1 MEKKTYLTEQ
11 EILNNQNEFL
21 KLLSEINIQGADT
34 EGLANY
40 LLNSD
45 FFTAPASTKYHCNFK
60 GGLCLHSLNVYKNL
74 ANLYDV
80 YKDLLPNPIDENSLK
95 ICGLFHDISKT
106 NFYEVTIGNKK
117 VYSDQ
122 GSKHDNM
129 GKFDWVSV
137 ESFKV
142 REPENR
148 FIAGTHEENS
158 VLLISRFIP
167 LNQDETVAIM
177 NHHMH
182 TGDGIQFMDQT
193 YICNQYPLA
202 VLLHVADYMST
213 FILEGTAK

>member
-1 MEKKTYLTEQ
+1 MEKITSLSEQ
-11 EILNNQNEFL
+11 QILDNKNEFL
-21 KLLSEINIQGADT
+21 QLLSRIQIQNADT
-34 EGLANY
+34 QGLANY

-45 FFTAPASTKYHCNFK
+45 FFEAPASTKYHCNFK

-74 ANLYDV
+74 EHLYES
-80 YKDLLPNPIDENSLK
+80 YKDLIDLKIDEDSLL

-106 NFYEVTIGNKK
+106 NFYEVSIGNKK
-117 VYSDQ
+117 VYSEQ

-137 ESFKV
+137 ESYKV
-142 REPENR
+142 RDPENR

-158 VLLISRFIP
+158 VLLLSRFIP

-202 VLLHVADYMST
+202 VLLHIADYLST
-213 FILEGTAK
+213 FIMEGTAK

>member
-1 MEKKTYLTEQ
+1 MEKKTYLTED

-21 KLLSEINIQGADT
+21 KLLSEIDIQGADT

-80 YKDLLPNPIDENSLK
+80 YRDLLTNPIDENSLK

-106 NFYEVTIGNKK
+106 NFYEVSIGNKK

-202 VLLHVADYMST
+202 VLLHVADFMSC
-213 FILEGTAK
+213 FLIEGTAK